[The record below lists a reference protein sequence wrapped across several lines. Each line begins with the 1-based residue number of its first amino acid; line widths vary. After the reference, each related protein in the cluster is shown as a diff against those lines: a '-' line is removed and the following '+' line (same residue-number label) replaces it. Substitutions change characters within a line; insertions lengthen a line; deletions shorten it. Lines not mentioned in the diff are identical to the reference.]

1 MEEELEKLGFKKYY
15 HYHSGVVAWSKSN
28 LCEYSD
34 EWSKEEEEEEEPF

>member
-34 EWSKEEEEEEEPF
+34 EWSETDEPF